1 VNDQVELVK
10 RAPDLNDFE
19 FGTPHHADL
28 DAVDVTHVGLLAI
41 RRDADQLARPPDEQ
55 RAKQFDEH
63 GLLVGGR
70 VAVEVRHGDQ
80 VQVVQDAIHAN
91 TDANVEERRVA
102 MLATAK

>member
-1 VNDQVELVK
+1 MLAEVRGQGVGSLEPGAVVNLIDRYVNDQVELVK

-19 FGTPHHADL
+19 LSAPHHADL

-41 RRDADQLARPPDEQ
+41 RRDANQLARPPDEQ
-55 RAKQFDEH
+55 CTKQFDEH

-80 VQVVQDAIHAN
+80 V
-91 TDANVEERRVA
+91 
-102 MLATAK
+102 